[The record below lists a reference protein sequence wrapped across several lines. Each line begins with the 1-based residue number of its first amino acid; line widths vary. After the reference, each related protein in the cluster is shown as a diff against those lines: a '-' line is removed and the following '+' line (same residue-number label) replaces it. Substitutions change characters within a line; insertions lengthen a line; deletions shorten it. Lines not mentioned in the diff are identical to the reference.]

1 VAHAK
6 AVMDVLAPRLA
17 AALPEDVRGG
27 GEFAVGTGITVVAT
41 TDVRVHPQA
50 DAPFMAIASGALVVV
65 GLVLAIACS
74 NLATLLLVRG
84 AARMKEISVRLAMGA
99 TRRQLVRH
107 LLTESL
113 LLSLAGGIAGCIL
126 AWWTLRA
133 LQGVELPVTVDLT
146 VDYRVLAFATALS
159 LVTGVAFGLVPALK
173 ATRVDLLPALRDEGV
188 PPIDH
193 RRLTLKNALIV
204 VQVAVSVLLLG
215 GTSIFLQQLAAT
227 RERRVGYAVDGV
239 AMLETDAR
247 FSVSRGYPA
256 AAVVNMYDE
265 LLRRIAAVP
274 GVQSA
279 ALSYGLPMQSAT
291 VATVVEGAASD
302 TRSTGDASMIWAGPG
317 FFETL
322 RIPLLHGRVFDAR
335 DRAGTPSVAVVTETM
350 ARQYFGA
357 VDAVGRRFRNGNQPN
372 SWMEVIGVVRDTGT
386 RSLSP
391 DDVLARQPSQFY
403 RSYTQA
409 GLVPATVSCPDV
421 G

>member
-1 VAHAK
+1 
-6 AVMDVLAPRLA
+6 
-17 AALPEDVRGG
+17 
-27 GEFAVGTGITVVAT
+27 
-41 TDVRVHPQA
+41 
-50 DAPFMAIASGALVVV
+50 
-65 GLVLAIACS
+65 
-74 NLATLLLVRG
+74 
-84 AARMKEISVRLAMGA
+84 
-99 TRRQLVRH
+99 
-107 LLTESL
+107 
-113 LLSLAGGIAGCIL
+113 
-126 AWWTLRA
+126 
-133 LQGVELPVTVDLT
+133 
-146 VDYRVLAFATALS
+146 
-159 LVTGVAFGLVPALK
+159 
-173 ATRVDLLPALRDEGV
+173 V

-247 FSVSRGYPA
+247 FAGYPA

-302 TRSTGDASMIWAGPG
+302 TRSTGDSSMIWAGPG

-350 ARQYFGA
+350 ARQYFGT
-357 VDAVGRRFRNGNQPN
+357 VDAVGVASG
-372 SWMEVIGVVRDTGT
+372 TGT
-386 RSLSP
+386 SRTPGWRSSASSATPARGVSP
-391 DDVLARQPSQFY
+391 LTTSSLDSRHSSTARTRRRALCRRPSSRERRVMRPPFSG
-403 RSYTQA
+403 RCNA
-409 GLVPATVSCPDV
+409 SCAPWTSRCR
-421 G
+421 